1 MRQRSRQRE
10 RPDRSVGTTEQTER
24 LVQVAGPSTGVSLS
38 ALGQAVSTRPARL
51 AVSTRP
57 ARLAAERPARRLA
70 GRQVVAPRTMLAT
83 SQAQRQP

>member
-51 AVSTRP
+51 A
-57 ARLAAERPARRLA
+57 AERPARRLA